1 MTINEIH
8 MLYKITLKKNRD
20 KQAAKR
26 FTEMCNNQRFFA
38 RFF

>member
-8 MLYKITLKKNRD
+8 MLYKVTYKNKN

-26 FTEMCNNQRFFA
+26 FTEICNNQRFFA